1 MNPSRVALALLLG
14 WLVVW
19 CAGCGPGAP
28 GTPLPE
34 AAKRGDLRLVKQHIA
49 AKSDLNLRDAAGLSA
64 AHHAAIR
71 GDVPMLQALATGG
84 ANLEIANNVGKTPLD
99 LARINGKAP
108 AAKYL
113 MERPTPGQGGGGRGL
128 VDGGLG
134 VSSVLGSQ

>member
-1 MNPSRVALALLLG
+1 MNPSRAWVALLLG
-14 WLVVW
+14 LVLAW
-19 CAGCGPGAP
+19 SAGCGPGAP

-49 AKSDLNLRDAAGLSA
+49 ARSDLNARDGSGLSA

-71 GDVPMLQALATGG
+71 GDVPMLQALAAGG

-99 LARINGKAP
+99 LARLNGKAP
-108 AAKYL
+108 AAKFL
-113 MERPTPGQGGGGRGL
+113 MERPVAGNSGGGRGL